1 MDNWREWFDWFTLGD
16 WAESGIEWFVA
27 TTATVLS
34 LIRDGLS
41 NAYSTLSNA
50 LIVPPW
56 WLVTAVGAL
65 LVWFAVHS
73 LRGRSWPS
81 WQIGLAAAGV
91 LLVADIALWYVNR
104 TSGFSLLATYE
115 GPYPLLD
122 SERAS
127 FLLLFLPPS
136 WVMILLLALL
146 ALATRGLVF
155 GVGAAVGLFLV
166 DLMGQWTN
174 AMQTLA
180 MVAVACLV
188 ATLVAIPIG
197 ILAARSRVVSSVVKP
212 VLDFMQTM
220 PALIYVLIAVFMFR
234 VGVVPGIVA
243 TIIFAMPPAIRLTE
257 LGIRQVDAEVV
268 EAGHAFGSPPSKI
281 LRQIQLPLALPT
293 IMAGV
298 NQVIMLALSMVVLA
312 GFVGAPGL
320 GQQVL
325 AAISRTNLSL
335 GVEAGLSVVIL
346 AIYLDRVTAAI
357 GARSTVARLERAA

>member
-1 MDNWREWFDWFTLGD
+1 MDSWREWFSWFTVGD
-16 WAESGIEWFVA
+16 WAEAGINWFVA
-27 TTATVLS
+27 TFSVLLTFIRDVLFEAYTTLAGS
-34 LIRDGLS
+34 LI
-41 NAYSTLSNA
+41 T
-50 LIVPPW
+50 PPW
-56 WLVTAVGAL
+56 WLVLGLAAL
-65 LVWFAVHS
+65 LVWLVVHE

-81 WQIGLAAAGV
+81 WQIGLGAAGV
-91 LLVADIALWYVNR
+91 LLVVDIGHWYLNR
-104 TSGFSLLATYE
+104 SSGFAPLDTYG

-122 SERAS
+122 VERAS
-127 FLLLFLPPS
+127 FLLLYLPPS
-136 WVMILLLALL
+136 WVMILLLACL
-146 ALATRGLVF
+146 A
-155 GVGAAVGLFLV
+155 GAARGPMFGLGAAAGLFLI
-166 DLMGQWTN
+166 DLMGQWVN

-180 MVAVACLV
+180 MVLV
-188 ATLVAIPIG
+188 AVLVAVLLAIPIG
-197 ILAARSRVVSSVVKP
+197 IVAARSRIVSSVVKP
-212 VLDFMQTM
+212 VLDLMQTM
-220 PALIYVLIAVFMFR
+220 PALIYVLVAVFMFR

-268 EAGHAFGSPPSKI
+268 EAGHAFGSPSLKI

-312 GFVGAPGL
+312 GFVGGPGL

-357 GARSTVARLERAA
+357 GARSTVARLQRVA